1 VPIPE
6 VSYSLE
12 QDFKSRRRGE
22 IQTRSTSDTI
32 SGLASFA
39 AKQFVQE
46 MAYNIRKHHGNT
58 RRREYL
64 VPSCLQQRPG
74 KSTAAAAGVATTH
87 KINSHLLFHHFL
99 DIQRHSYVN
108 ATSTPSA
115 GDNPMVYVCL
125 SAPTRSLG
133 IPGASR
139 MLGYA

>member
-1 VPIPE
+1 MPIFE
-6 VSYSLE
+6 VSYFLE
-12 QDFKSRRRGE
+12 QDFKTRRQGE

-39 AKQFVQE
+39 AKQFAQE

-58 RRREYL
+58 RRREC
-64 VPSCLQQRPG
+64 VVSSCLQQRPG
-74 KSTAAAAGVATTH
+74 KSTAAGVAAPH
-87 KINSHLLFHHFL
+87 KINSYLPFHHFL

-125 SAPTRSLG
+125 SAPTGSLG